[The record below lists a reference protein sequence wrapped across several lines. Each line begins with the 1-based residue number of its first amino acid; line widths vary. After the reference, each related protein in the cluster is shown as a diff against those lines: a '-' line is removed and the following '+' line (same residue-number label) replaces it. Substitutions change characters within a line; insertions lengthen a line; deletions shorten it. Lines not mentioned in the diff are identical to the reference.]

1 VSTIAEIKAAIERLP
16 PQERDELREWLY
28 PDWDRPVPQN
38 ETPPGIREKLAEA
51 ARGSFSPGDRSN
63 ISKIS
68 QGLNDSGI
76 LCPIDALPPKH

>member
-1 VSTIAEIKAAIERLP
+1 VSTIAEIKAAIEQLP
-16 PQERDELREWLY
+16 PDDLDELKEWLY

-63 ISKIS
+63 ISRIKS
-68 QGLNDSGI
+68 TL
-76 LCPIDALPPKH
+76 K